1 MANITDSLDAIHD
14 QLVELEHEVDSMTD
28 AVHQALE
35 QLSPAA
41 VEAARSMGKVVGHVR
56 YLVGLCEQERRL
68 VDELAQMVRSLRC
81 ANCQRWFEVIP
92 SPGRAPE
99 YCSPACRTAA
109 YRARK
114 QASDLLT
121 PPTVS

>member
-1 MANITDSLDAIHD
+1 MGNITDSLDIIYDEAT
-14 QLVELEHEVDSMTD
+14 ELEHDCD
-28 AVHQALE
+28 AMIGVVHQALDP
-35 QLSPAA
+35 LSPVAPEAGRA
-41 VEAARSMGKVVGHVR
+41 VQTVQARIH
-56 YLVGLCEQERRL
+56 YLVARIDQERRL
-68 VDELAQMVRSLRC
+68 MAELAQMVRSLRC
-81 ANCQRWFEVIP
+81 ANCLRWFEVIP